1 MHTDTLVSFPLE
13 TPLLL
18 VLSAAGVLGAIV
30 GSFIG
35 AALER
40 MPQGRS
46 VVTGRSACDSC
57 GTALTVQELVPVLSW
72 LVQRGRCRTCDAPIG
87 VWQIVCELGA
97 AAIAMIAVLA
107 AEQVPPLVTMVLGW
121 QLLLLALL
129 DLRHLWLPR
138 VLTAMLAASGVMLAA
153 ARAWAFDDWPGDDW
167 SGIAIPLAGGALGFG
182 MLWLVATAYR
192 RVRGRDGMGGGD
204 LLLMGA
210 IGLWVGP
217 LGVVHTLL
225 GASIIGLLAAA
236 VMHFAGRKIQSDTA
250 LPLGTCLAAAA
261 FPVFLLQGLV

>member
-1 MHTDTLVSFPLE
+1 VHTDFVVAAPFGS
-13 TPLLL
+13 PLLIA
-18 VLSAAGVLGAIV
+18 AAGVLGAIV

-40 MPQGRS
+40 MPAGRS

-57 GTALTVQELVPVLSW
+57 GKALTVQELVPVLSW
-72 LVQRGRCRTCDAPIG
+72 LVQRGRCRACDAPIG

-107 AEQVPPLVTMVLGW
+107 ADRAPPLTTMMLGW

-138 VLTAMLAASGVMLAA
+138 VLTGLLAASGLLLAA
-153 ARAWAFDDWPGDDW
+153 ARSWAADDWTAL
-167 SGIAIPLAGGALGFG
+167 AISLAGGALGFA
-182 MLWLVATAYR
+182 MLWLVATVYR
-192 RVRGRDGMGGGD
+192 RARGRDGMGGGD
-204 LLLMGA
+204 PPLMGA
-210 IGLWVGP
+210 IGLWLGP
-217 LGVVHTLL
+217 LGVVHVLL
-225 GASIIGLLAAA
+225 GASIVGLLAAT

-261 FPVFLLQGLV
+261 WPVFVWQGLVWTGLV